1 MKLTQKM
8 PSPTG
13 FTASSTCQCVLP
25 IGLSYETLYLV
36 IAGSAIM
43 SDLSNIQVVANGKP
57 IQEFRTGTELN
68 SYNVYNKR
76 TTYAT
81 NTVVM
86 IDFTRRLLIDRSY
99 RELTK
104 LGTGKPI
111 DLNKTLGNA
120 ADGSGVPNPNYNP
133 FPVQT
138 LTLQFDLASTVGTT
152 GAITVYAKQSEPSPT
167 GLIRKL
173 RKFQHNPTVTPFQIP
188 DYPKGDLINA
198 IYLNYGVKP
207 TIVKLLRD
215 NYTVFERTRV
225 LNNVIQTD
233 EQIRT
238 PQTGIFVL
246 DTTEEGFGDQVITT
260 AGVNDLRLEITFSTT
275 PSTLTSTVDYIGQ
288 LDR

>member
-1 MKLTQKM
+1 MKITQKM
-8 PSPTG
+8 PTPTG
-13 FTASSTCQCVLP
+13 FTASSTMQCVLP

-36 IAGSAIM
+36 IGGTCVMA
-43 SDLSNIQVVANGKP
+43 DFSNIQLIANGKP
-57 IQEFRTGTELN
+57 IQEYRTGTELN

-76 TTYAT
+76 TTFAT
-81 NTVVM
+81 NTIVM
-86 IDFTRRLLIDRSY
+86 LDLTRRLLIDRSY

-111 DLNKTLGNA
+111 DLNKSLGNTA
-120 ADGSGVPNPNYNP
+120 SGNTVPNPDYNP

-138 LTLQFDLASTVGTT
+138 LTLQADMGASVGN
-152 GAITVYAKQSEPSPT
+152 GATITVYALQSEPAPT

-173 RKFQHNPTVTPFQIP
+173 RKFQHSPSSSPYQIA

-198 IYLNYGVKP
+198 VYLNYGVKP

-246 DTTEEGFGDQVITT
+246 DTTEAGYGDQVITT

-275 PSTLTSTVDYIGQ
+275 PTTLTSTVDYIGQ